1 MVSLPP
7 VMRRMLPV
15 LALLSAVPPLATDMY
30 LPAFPQLSREFGVP
44 ASQVQL
50 TLTAFLLGLALGQLC
65 IGPLSDGWG
74 RRRPLL
80 AGTAVCF
87 LATLACALAPDVH
100 TLTLARFVQGVS
112 GAAGV
117 VLARAIIADTSQGP
131 AMAKTLGIMMMI
143 GGVAPITAPAVGSL
157 LLGLGGWRVVF
168 GVLALAVV
176 PMFLGALLRLPETLP
191 PSARHGGGLR
201 SLLGNAGQILR
212 NRVFMGY
219 LLTNVGAFGA
229 LFAYISA
236 SPFVLQDAL
245 GLSPQSYGLVF
256 GANALGLVLAG
267 ALCVRLVG
275 RVPTRR
281 LLAIGLGG
289 LWLATLAQ
297 LVGIWLGPTL
307 WLTLGLMWLAITSLG
322 LVFGNASS
330 LALGS
335 VGHSRGTAS
344 AFLGSC
350 QFAIGAAVSP
360 LVGLG
365 GKLDARPMAVVMFAG
380 ACLAVVALRTLAR
393 ER

>member
-1 MVSLPP
+1 
-7 VMRRMLPV
+7 MRRMLPV
-15 LALLSAVPPLATDMY
+15 LAMLSAAGPLAIDMY
-30 LPAFPQLSREFGVP
+30 LPAFPALSRELGVP

-80 AGTAVCF
+80 AGTAACF
-87 LATLACALAPDVH
+87 VASLACTFAPDIH
-100 TLTLARFVQGVS
+100 TLTLARFAQGVS

-117 VLARAIIADTSQGP
+117 VLARAIIADTTRGP
-131 AMAKTLGIMMMI
+131 ALAKTMGIMMMI

-157 LLGLGGWRVVF
+157 LLGLGGWRTVF
-168 GVLALAVV
+168 GVLALAVAL
-176 PMFLGALLRLPETLP
+176 MFVGVWRRLPETLP

-201 SLLGNAGQILR
+201 ELLRGARGVLGE
-212 NRVFMGY
+212 RVFLGY
-219 LLTNVGAFGA
+219 LLTNVGAFAA

-236 SPFVLQDAL
+236 SPFVLQDVL
-245 GLSPQSYGLVF
+245 GLSPQAYGLAF

-289 LWLATLAQ
+289 LWLGTLAL
-297 LVGIWLGPTL
+297 LVHIWLGPVP
-307 WLTLGLMWLAITSLG
+307 WLTLGLMWLGITSLG

-330 LALGS
+330 LALDAVS
-335 VGHSRGTAS
+335 HSRGTAS
-344 AFLGSC
+344 AFLGAC

-365 GKLDARPMAVVMFAG
+365 GKLDARPMAIVMFAG
-380 ACLAVVALRTLAR
+380 ASLAVVALRRVTAR
-393 ER
+393 A

>member
-1 MVSLPP
+1 
-7 VMRRMLPV
+7 V
-15 LALLSAVPPLATDMY
+15 LALLV
-30 LPAFPQLSREFGVP
+30 
-44 ASQVQL
+44 
-50 TLTAFLLGLALGQLC
+50 ALM
-65 IGPLSDGWG
+65 
-74 RRRPLL
+74 
-80 AGTAVCF
+80 
-87 LATLACALAPDVH
+87 
-100 TLTLARFVQGVS
+100 FV
-112 GAAGV
+112 
-117 VLARAIIADTSQGP
+117 
-131 AMAKTLGIMMMI
+131 
-143 GGVAPITAPAVGSL
+143 
-157 LLGLGGWRVVF
+157 
-168 GVLALAVV
+168 
-176 PMFLGALLRLPETLP
+176 GALLRLPETLP

-201 SLLGNAGQILR
+201 TLLGNAGQVLR
-212 NRVFMGY
+212 NRAFVGY

-236 SPFVLQDAL
+236 SPFVIQDVL
-245 GLSPQSYGLVF
+245 GLSPQGYGLVF

-275 RVPTRR
+275 RVPTRT

-289 LWLATLAQ
+289 LWVATLAL
-297 LVGIWLGPTL
+297 LVGIWLGPWL
-307 WLTLGLMWLAITSLG
+307 WLTLVLMWLAVTSLG

-380 ACLAVVALRTLAR
+380 ACLAGAALRGVVRAGGR
-393 ER
+393 SAPSA